1 MLEIIK
7 TDNRRKTMEEIKGM
21 SDAEARTWL
30 MKHGYGLAEIDG
42 IMAGEDMC
50 ANPGAPAEKA
60 APVKATPAPVAKAA
74 PKAAPTATA
83 TKAAP
88 KASK

>member
-1 MLEIIK
+1 
-7 TDNRRKTMEEIKGM
+7 MEEIKGM
-21 SDAEARTWL
+21 SDAEARRWL
-30 MKHGYGLAEIDG
+30 AIHGYGLAEIDG

-50 ANPGAPAEKA
+50 ANPGAPEGPAVKA
-60 APVKATPAPVAKAA
+60 APAPVAKAA
-74 PKAAPTATA
+74 PKATA

>member
-1 MLEIIK
+1 
-7 TDNRRKTMEEIKGM
+7 MEEIKGM
-21 SDAEARTWL
+21 SDAEARKWL

-50 ANPGAPAEKA
+50 ANPGAPEGPVVKA
-60 APVKATPAPVAKAA
+60 APAEPVAKAA
-74 PKAAPTATA
+74 PKAAPT
-83 TKAAP
+83 KAAP

>member
-1 MLEIIK
+1 
-7 TDNRRKTMEEIKGM
+7 MEEIKGM
-21 SDAEARTWL
+21 SEVEARKWL

-60 APVKATPAPVAKAA
+60 VPVKATPAPVTKAA
-74 PKAAPTATA
+74 PKAAA

>member
-1 MLEIIK
+1 
-7 TDNRRKTMEEIKGM
+7 MEEIKGM
-21 SDAEARTWL
+21 SDAEARRWL

-60 APVKATPAPVAKAA
+60 VPVKAAPAPVTKAA
-74 PKAAPTATA
+74 PKAAA

>member
-21 SDAEARTWL
+21 SEDEARKWL

-60 APVKATPAPVAKAA
+60 VPVKAAPAPVTKAA
-74 PKAAPTATA
+74 PKAAA

>member
-1 MLEIIK
+1 
-7 TDNRRKTMEEIKGM
+7 MEEIKGM
-21 SDAEARTWL
+21 SDAEARRWL
-30 MKHGYGLAEIDG
+30 AKHGYGLAEIAG

-50 ANPGAPAEKA
+50 ANPGAPAGPAVKA
-60 APVKATPAPVAKAA
+60 APAPVAKAA
-74 PKAAPTATA
+74 PKAVA

>member
-1 MLEIIK
+1 
-7 TDNRRKTMEEIKGM
+7 MEEIKGM
-21 SDAEARTWL
+21 SDAEARRWL
-30 MKHGYGLAEIDG
+30 MKHGYGLDEIVG

-50 ANPGAPAEKA
+50 ANPGAPAEKV
-60 APVKATPAPVAKAA
+60 APVKAAPAPAAKAA
-74 PKAAPTATA
+74 PKAA

>member
-1 MLEIIK
+1 
-7 TDNRRKTMEEIKGM
+7 MEEIKGM
-21 SDAEARTWL
+21 SEVEARKWL

-50 ANPGAPAEKA
+50 ANPGAPPEKA
-60 APVKATPAPVAKAA
+60 APAPVAKAA

>member
-21 SDAEARTWL
+21 SDAEARKYL
-30 MKHGYGLAEIDG
+30 MKHGYGLSEIDG

-50 ANPGAPAEKA
+50 ANPGAPAEKIV
-60 APVKATPAPVAKAA
+60 PVKAAPAPVAKAA
-74 PKAAPTATA
+74 PKADAPV
-83 TKAAP
+83 KAVP

>member
-1 MLEIIK
+1 
-7 TDNRRKTMEEIKGM
+7 MEEIKGM
-21 SDAEARTWL
+21 SEVEARKWL

-50 ANPGAPAEKA
+50 ANPGAPAEKIV
-60 APVKATPAPVAKAA
+60 PVKAAPTPVA
-74 PKAAPTATA
+74 KAAPTATA

>member
-1 MLEIIK
+1 
-7 TDNRRKTMEEIKGM
+7 MEEIKGM
-21 SDAEARTWL
+21 SDVEARTWL

-50 ANPGAPAEKA
+50 ANPGAPEGPA
-60 APVKATPAPVAKAA
+60 VKAAPVAKAA
-74 PKAAPTATA
+74 PKAAPT
-83 TKAAP
+83 KAAP

>member
-1 MLEIIK
+1 
-7 TDNRRKTMEEIKGM
+7 MEEIKGM
-21 SDAEARTWL
+21 SDAEARKWL

-60 APVKATPAPVAKAA
+60 VPVKAAPVAKAA
-74 PKAAPTATA
+74 PKAAA
-83 TKAAP
+83 TKAA
-88 KASK
+88 SKTSN

>member
-1 MLEIIK
+1 LEIIK
-7 TDNRRKTMEEIKGM
+7 TEYRRKIMEEIKGM
-21 SDAEARTWL
+21 SEAAARTWL
-30 MKHGYGLAEIDG
+30 MKHGYGLSEIDG
-42 IMAGEDMC
+42 IIAGEDMC

-60 APVKATPAPVAKAA
+60 APVKVAPAPVAKATPKVA
-74 PKAAPTATA
+74 PKASA

>member
-21 SDAEARTWL
+21 SDAEARKYL
-30 MKHGYGLAEIDG
+30 MKHGYGLSEIDG

-50 ANPGAPAEKA
+50 ANPGAPAEKIV
-60 APVKATPAPVAKAA
+60 PVKAAPAPVAKAA
-74 PKAAPTATA
+74 PKAAPKAAA
-83 TKAAP
+83 TKSVP
-88 KASK
+88 KASS

>member
-1 MLEIIK
+1 
-7 TDNRRKTMEEIKGM
+7 MEEIKGM

-60 APVKATPAPVAKAA
+60 APVKAAPAPVAKAA
-74 PKAAPTATA
+74 PKATA

>member
-1 MLEIIK
+1 
-7 TDNRRKTMEEIKGM
+7 MEEIKGM
-21 SDAEARTWL
+21 SDAEARRWL

-60 APVKATPAPVAKAA
+60 APVKAAPAPVAKAA
-74 PKAAPTATA
+74 PKATA

>member
-21 SDAEARTWL
+21 SDAEARKYL

-60 APVKATPAPVAKAA
+60 VPVKAAPAPVTKAA
-74 PKAAPTATA
+74 PKAAA